1 MTLLSPD
8 MVGLEGGK
16 KKERK
21 EARVGEWSE
30 RVKNKSERK
39 KKSIVNKIIRCVC
52 VCVWF
57 LERIRHQSNGSLK

>member
-8 MVGLEGGK
+8 MVGLEGEK

-52 VCVWF
+52 GFW
-57 LERIRHQSNGSLK
+57 RG